1 MITAEYKTDK
11 ALRMPAPD
19 NMPLRQVRP
28 ISRFSAFTQSRKYEI
43 LLFSFLLLIFGN
55 TFTIHNPVTG
65 PLFIYQNLFIGFII
79 FFHKKS
85 FRYPVLAIILFSLTL
100 TLFKQPLS
108 FLNLRSWHGILYLI
122 FFFLVVKEVYREL
135 LYVKSV
141 SREMLS
147 AALCGFVMLCL
158 TATFLFY
165 QIDVEVPN
173 SFSNAG
179 QGRDVLLNLNYFSF
193 TTMLTIGYG
202 DITPVSMIARRAVM
216 LMGLL
221 GHFYTVF
228 ITSIIIGKYLT
239 TNK

>member
-11 ALRMPAPD
+11 VLRMPMQANRLTKPD
-19 NMPLRQVRP
+19 HA
-28 ISRFSAFTQSRKYEI
+28 ISRFSAFTQPRKYEI

-55 TFTIHNPVTG
+55 TFSLHNPVTG
-65 PLFIYQNLFIGFII
+65 PLFIYQNLLTGFII
-79 FFHKKS
+79 FFHKKA
-85 FRYPVLAIILFSLTL
+85 FRYLVLVIILFSLTL
-100 TLFKQPLS
+100 TLFKHPLS

-122 FFFLVVKEVYREL
+122 FFFLIVKEVYREL
-135 LYVKSV
+135 LFVKSV

-158 TATFLFY
+158 VATFLFY
-165 QIDVEVPN
+165 QIDIEIPN

-179 QGRDVLLNLNYFSF
+179 KGRDVLLNLNYFSF

-202 DITPVSMIARRAVM
+202 DITPVSLIARRAVM